1 MEQMTINNKTKGEK
15 LVKEQC
21 WRDQEDNRRNRHK
34 GKKF

>member
-21 WRDQEDNRRNRHK
+21 WRDQGDNRGNRHK